1 MDSLKRREEFA
12 VSLRREKKKEII
24 SAKRRKLLSKVKT
37 VAGGITTVST
47 MSGATL
53 QLMIERDDPS
63 NHDDLN
69 ARASQLAPRIKT
81 ELDMTL
87 TEKV

>member
-37 VAGGITTVST
+37 VST

-53 QLMIERDDPS
+53 QLMTERDDPS